1 MGSHGWELVA
11 DLSNLDMQLIN
22 IKTELCVFAQAYWS
36 WRFTAEIYYRATLT
50 SSIFYPSSF
59 YFY

>member
-22 IKTELCVFAQAYWS
+22 IKTELCVHGLIGVGDLPHTQK
-36 WRFTAEIYYRATLT
+36 RTLPGKGEWK
-50 SSIFYPSSF
+50 FYDNWT
-59 YFY
+59 